1 MGLCPRLVP
10 FLILVHFIIGI
21 LIHSLAESADVVG
34 EGKHKVLLK
43 DIGLNVFDKGVRD
56 IPTHV
61 CILIE

>member
-21 LIHSLAESADVVG
+21 FIHSLAESADVVG

-43 DIGLNVFDKGVRD
+43 DIGLNIFDEGVRD
-56 IPTHV
+56 IPTNV
-61 CILIE
+61 GVLVE

>member
-1 MGLCPRLVP
+1 MGLYPRLVP
-10 FLILVHFIIGI
+10 LLILVHFIIGI
-21 LIHSLAESADVVG
+21 FIHSLAKSANVVG

-43 DIGLNVFDKGVRD
+43 DICLNVFDEGVRD